1 MNLADAIRQAAT
13 ERNEAAAATADESPN
28 TFAAPQEAPKVTLIS
43 QEEPSMKEAPT
54 QMESAAP
61 GNVVRLELV
70 LNPEQLKNLFNS
82 IIANQ
87 HSIMTLR
94 DAAQYLRLPSGVVEQ
109 LANDGKLPAF
119 QIDGRWRFSHAAI
132 DEWLTLQGHDEA
144 GYDRAVGA

>member
-1 MNLADAIRQAAT
+1 MNLADAIRQAANQ
-13 ERNEAAAATADESPN
+13 RNDAAGTPENGPETFVATLAATPVTTVTEEES
-28 TFAAPQEAPKVTLIS
+28 T
-43 QEEPSMKEAPT
+43 MKEVQTPT
-54 QMESAAP
+54 DVAAT

-87 HSIMTLR
+87 HSVMTLR
-94 DAAQYLRLPSGVVEQ
+94 DAAQYLRLPANTVEQ
-109 LANDGKLPAF
+109 LASEGKLPAF

-132 DEWLTLQGHDEA
+132 EEWMTLQGHDDA